1 MICGI
6 ERHIWRQIAGHPV
19 SVNSPQHRGRGE
31 IRNQQFINK
40 SKRRSDIGAVNG
52 NCTIRCKFFVQ
63 NSLANSNAEFF
74 CIRQAQ
80 SVPLRGRHNSIQLCK
95 QIGCLLPV
103 GLNAHTGGI
112 VFLVDFCTFVNNL
125 LLDWNGRNRNQHL
138 FIKRCRYTT
147 MSTCSSH
154 CILSS
159 FTHRSLV
166 EEKKE
171 KLSENFACMA
181 SKSMELATTKSDT
194 VRQSLR
200 NCAFSIFHAWGY
212 FRNNE
217 ISLSK
222 VCISSIAYF
231 AVGTINFSFNKSFA
245 AYRGHIDKRN
255 KQIVRSIMNLGFW
268 GIQITNWSKFYQWI
282 LAWYMESFLNA
293 CS

>member
-1 MICGI
+1 
-6 ERHIWRQIAGHPV
+6 
-19 SVNSPQHRGRGE
+19 
-31 IRNQQFINK
+31 
-40 SKRRSDIGAVNG
+40 
-52 NCTIRCKFFVQ
+52 
-63 NSLANSNAEFF
+63 
-74 CIRQAQ
+74 
-80 SVPLRGRHNSIQLCK
+80 
-95 QIGCLLPV
+95 
-103 GLNAHTGGI
+103 
-112 VFLVDFCTFVNNL
+112 
-125 LLDWNGRNRNQHL
+125 
-138 FIKRCRYTT
+138 

-159 FTHRSLV
+159 FTHRSLI

-255 KQIVRSIMNLGFW
+255 KQIVRSIVNLGF
-268 GIQITNWSKFYQWI
+268 
-282 LAWYMESFLNA
+282 
-293 CS
+293 